1 MEATV
6 PWQRLMAVIEPH
18 YRTRG
23 KRGRPPIGI
32 ERMLRMYFV
41 QQGYA
46 LADEAVEDPIYDRQA
61 LRDFCGSRWRRSRC
75 PMRGP
80 YFGFV
85 IDWKPISCRKRCWVK
100 STRC

>member
-1 MEATV
+1 MKATV
-6 PWQRLMAVIEPH
+6 PWQRLMAMIEPH

-41 QQGYA
+41 QPWYA

-61 LRDFCGSRWRRSRC
+61 LRNFCGIALAKESVPDATTLLRFRH
-75 PMRGP
+75 
-80 YFGFV
+80 
-85 IDWKPISCRKRCWVK
+85 
-100 STRC
+100 